1 MEKDSEDN
9 REDYQSSSSSDDK
22 EPSSKEEDEG
32 KGGSSEDEEPER
44 WGGIT
49 AKTMRGIIRR
59 CHQFANHLAG
69 LDDDLKDLGRVG
81 HFLNPPI
88 PQAVEGMSRKIMG
101 GVFVSDDE

>member
-1 MEKDSEDN
+1 MKTKSP
-9 REDYQSSSSSDDK
+9 R
-22 EPSSKEEDEG
+22 G
-32 KGGSSEDEEPER
+32 GGGS
-44 WGGIT
+44 